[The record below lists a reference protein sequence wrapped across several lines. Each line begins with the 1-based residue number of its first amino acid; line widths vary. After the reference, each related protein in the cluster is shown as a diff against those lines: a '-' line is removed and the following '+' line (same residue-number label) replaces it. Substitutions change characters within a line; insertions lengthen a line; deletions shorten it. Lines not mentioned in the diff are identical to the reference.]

1 MHQANVI
8 TDNKVTTE
16 GPGTRGKYYISLLF
30 LHSWLCPPLIA
41 VTDSDFLGLKA
52 PQSLSLGTYYKGQK
66 TGAQSLD
73 TQCME
78 E

>member
-30 LHSWLCPPLIA
+30 LHSWLCPPSTFFLMIA
-41 VTDSDFLGLKA
+41 GLYFD
-52 PQSLSLGTYYKGQK
+52 GRG
-66 TGAQSLD
+66 D
-73 TQCME
+73 
-78 E
+78 